1 MTMARKRDRK
11 KKSGTVNFKGVETF
25 TKMDD
30 GEQLLTITDESSE
43 EEGDAGPYIKIVAT
57 NEDDAKVWH
66 NVSFS
71 EKSLWN
77 AKAFLE
83 ACGVEAP
90 EEDTPI
96 ADILEEL
103 NEKTFMATIEHETFE
118 GKKKPRIVDFWP
130 ADGKSSS
137 KKDEAPDFDDMD
149 EDELK
154 KFIKKNK
161 LDVDPDDFPKEKK
174 LRAAVVEAY
183 EAEAGDSGSDA
194 IDVSEMD
201 EDELKKLI
209 KKEKLDIDPDDF
221 PKLKKLR
228 AAVEE
233 ALEGAGGD
241 SNEEEWTKKNKPD
254 EDAVKEMDQDGLQA
268 VIDGC
273 KLRVDLDNYKTLR
286 KMQAAVIEA
295 LE

>member
-1 MTMARKRDRK
+1 MARKNK
-11 KKSGTVNFKGVETF
+11 KSKSGTVNFSGVETF
-25 TKMDD
+25 TKMEE
-30 GEQLLTITDESSE
+30 GEHILTITDESTE
-43 EEGDAGPYIKIVAT
+43 EQGDAGPYLKIVAT

-83 ACGVEAP
+83 ACGVDAP
-90 EEDTPI
+90 EEDTAI

-103 NEKTFMATIEHETFE
+103 TEKTFGAQIEHETFD

-130 ADGKSSS
+130 ADGKGSSS
-137 KKDEAPDFDDMD
+137 KDSEPDFDEMD
-149 EDELK
+149 EKELK
-154 KFIKKNK
+154 KFIKKHD
-161 LDVDPDDFPKEKK
+161 LEVDPDDFPKEKK

-183 EAEAGDSGSDA
+183 EASSSGDGDDKPDSDA
-194 IDVSEMD
+194 LDDMD
-201 EDELKKLI
+201 EDDLKKVI
-209 KKEKLDIDPDDF
+209 KKYKLEVDADEF
-221 PKLKKLR
+221 PKVKKLR
-228 AAVEE
+228 AAVLE
-233 ALEGAGGD
+233 ALEGAGD
-241 SNEEEWTKKNKPD
+241 EPEWTKKNKPD

-273 KLRVDLDNYKTLR
+273 KIDVDLDKFKTLR